1 MMLST
6 QEESMKLA
14 KKKLERKQNN
24 KTSSLKAEVS
34 PRPKAKSPSKALLLC
49 FTVQSCN
56 IIQKKNFKKLFADF
70 TGVDRVNDKI

>member
-34 PRPKAKSPSKALLLC
+34 PRPKAKSPSKILLFNFYIAELQQYSKSK
-49 FTVQSCN
+49 V
-56 IIQKKNFKKLFADF
+56 KKWFFRRL
-70 TGVDRVNDKI
+70 T

>member
-24 KTSSLKAEVS
+24 KTSSLKTEVS
-34 PRPKAKSPSKALLLC
+34 PRPKAKSPSKLLLLI
-49 FTVQSCN
+49 FYKAQLQLSRK
-56 IIQKKNFKKLFADF
+56 IKKE
-70 TGVDRVNDKI
+70 G